1 MKEGIQRSMTD
12 AYLGIKMEIESRLQL
27 LNYWKNQI
35 NEDFEEVLSQNPI
48 DEIKDLITQIEDA
61 LSRNK
66 KLKVAIFMEESPD
79 FRNQTGRQLN
89 SLIIGSV
96 ETLNDNAERE
106 VNTIKTAMS
115 NLGMPKEKN
124 RVLNLKRAV

>member
-61 LSRNK
+61 LSVK
-66 KLKVAIFMEESPD
+66 
-79 FRNQTGRQLN
+79 
-89 SLIIGSV
+89 
-96 ETLNDNAERE
+96 
-106 VNTIKTAMS
+106 
-115 NLGMPKEKN
+115 
-124 RVLNLKRAV
+124 

>member
-66 KLKVAIFMEESPD
+66 KLKVVIFMEESPD